1 MAFVKGFDS
10 EMILLT
16 RDSLVKV
23 AWLNIFRFTNGS
35 RGLNVDHFRF
45 VSKQSLK
52 IFVHLLS
59 ETAHCQAQHFYT
71 KDARTWGPH
80 P

>member
-1 MAFVKGFDS
+1 MKWCCR
-10 EMILLT
+10 LT

-23 AWLNIFRFTNGS
+23 AWLNIFCLTNGS
-35 RGLNVDHFRF
+35 RGLDVDHFRL

-52 IFVHLLS
+52 ILVHLLS
-59 ETAHCQAQHFYT
+59 DAACCQTQHFYT